1 MERTKKTTSRQGME
15 KRANLPKQPFQNI
28 AISLSGGGFRATSI
42 HLGVLSYLS
51 TQKLNGQTLLERVRV
66 LSTVSAG
73 TFTGVKY
80 ATTIKKG
87 GTIEDCY
94 QSLYRFMTD
103 LDLVEEALEYLA
115 DDNNWKGGRQ
125 RSLITAFASIYHRK
139 FEPEKFGLLWDESR
153 PIHLKEMS
161 FNATE
166 FNFALPFHFQKTEK
180 TSARIAHEY
189 IGNRKIHI
197 PLDIA
202 KEIRF
207 SDIMAASSCFPFGFE
222 PINFP
227 DDFIYEGAQKLK
239 DKFLLPHNVFDGDKI
254 EYPIGLMDGG
264 VDDNQ
269 GVDAILAAESRMKH
283 YASELSAFRS
293 DDKKAVDLYILS
305 DGTNPT
311 MESYIRSN
319 TETMPWIGNWNFASL
334 RRFGIM
340 SAGIGLLLLFL
351 ACLSD
356 LKPLIILC
364 SITGTIG
371 ILVALFLLITSMGF
385 VGLTKRIGVPDFF
398 ARRLHYVDK
407 LKFGI
412 INNLLGNRRRSVT
425 KMVTKVFI
433 KHMRWFS
440 FERVYGNPAWRPRLI
455 MNAVFELTETEVI
468 KRQNKYPHF
477 PKELLEPG
485 PRIMDVAARSLQMG
499 TTLWFSPEQLSGEK
513 TLPDTIIACGHFT
526 ICFNLLEYFEKFI
539 YNKHYKND
547 YDKYSD
553 ELKQELARLH
563 ASLLGDWKKFKEDPY
578 WMVDA
583 WNRQLGLGHST
594 GEDKQ
599 AL

>member
-1 MERTKKTTSRQGME
+1 MDSTTKKKKNPGSE
-15 KRANLPKQPFQNI
+15 KRAHLPKLPFHNI

-51 TQKLNGQTLLERVRV
+51 TKRVYGSTLLERVRI

-94 QSLYRFMTD
+94 RSLYRFMTNEE
-103 LDLVEEALEYLA
+103 LVEHALEYLA
-115 DDNNWKGGRQ
+115 DDNNWQGGRQ
-125 RSLITAFASIYHRK
+125 RSLITAFSSIYYRD
-139 FEPEKFGLLWDESR
+139 FENEKFGLLWDESK
-153 PIHLKEMS
+153 PIHLKEIS

-166 FNFALPFHFQKTEK
+166 FNFALPFHFHKTEK
-180 TSARIAHEY
+180 SHTKGTHEF

-197 PLDIA
+197 PIEIA

-207 SDIMAASSCFPFGFE
+207 SDIIAASSCFPFGFE

-269 GVDAILAAESRMKH
+269 GVDAILSAEYRMKH
-283 YASELSAFRS
+283 YPEELKDFRS
-293 DDKKAVDLYILS
+293 EDKKSVDLYILS

-319 TETMPWIGNWNFASL
+319 TETMPWIGNWNFKSL

-340 SAGIGLLLLFL
+340 SALFGLIVLLF
-351 ACLSD
+351 ACASD
-356 LKPLIILC
+356 MKPVIMLC
-364 SITGTIG
+364 SVIGTIG

-412 INNLLGNRRRSVT
+412 INNMLGNRRRSVT

-440 FERVYGNPAWRPRLI
+440 FERVYGDPVWRPRLI

-468 KRQNKYPHF
+468 KRQNKYPYF
-477 PKELLEPG
+477 TRELMEPG
-485 PRIMDVAARSLQMG
+485 PHIMEVAQRSLKMG
-499 TTLWFSPEQLSGEK
+499 TTLWFSPEQLGGEK
-513 TLPDTIIACGHFT
+513 ILPDTIIACGHFT

-547 YDKYSD
+547 YDKYSE
-553 ELKQELARLH
+553 ELKQELALLH
-563 ASLLGDWKKFKEDPY
+563 VSLLEDWRKFKENPY
-578 WMVDA
+578 WMVDE
-583 WNRQLGLGHST
+583 WNAKLGLKRADT
-594 GEDKQ
+594 ETT
-599 AL
+599 

>member
-1 MERTKKTTSRQGME
+1 MESSKKRTTRQGIE

-51 TQKLNGQTLLERVRV
+51 TKIFNGHSLLERVRI

-80 ATTIKKG
+80 VTTLKKG
-87 GTIEDCY
+87 GTIEECY

-103 LDLVEEALEYLA
+103 EELVEQALEYLA
-115 DDNNWKGGRQ
+115 DDDNWQGGRQ
-125 RSLITAFASIYHRK
+125 RSLITAFSSIYFRK
-139 FEPEKFGLLWDESR
+139 FEQEKFGMLWDDSR
-153 PIHLKEMS
+153 PIHLKEIS

-180 TSARIAHEY
+180 SHTKVAHEY

-197 PLDIA
+197 PLEIA

-207 SDIMAASSCFPFGFE
+207 CDIIAASSCFPFGFE

-283 YASELSAFRS
+283 YPEELKDFRS

-319 TETMPWIGNWNFASL
+319 TETMPWIGNWNFKSL

-340 SAGIGLLLLFL
+340 SVFIGLLFLLY
-351 ACLSD
+351 ACVSD
-356 LKPLIILC
+356 LKAVIILC
-364 SITGTIG
+364 SVTGTIG

-407 LKFGI
+407 LKFGV

-455 MNAVFELTETEVI
+455 MNAVFELTEAEVL
-468 KRQNKYPHF
+468 KRANKYPHF
-477 PKELLEPG
+477 TRELLEPG
-485 PRIMDVAARSLQMG
+485 PRIMDVAARSLKMG
-499 TTLWFSPEQLSGEK
+499 TTLWFSPEQLGGEK
-513 TLPDTIIACGHFT
+513 ILPDTIIACGQFT
-526 ICFNLLEYFEKFI
+526 ICFNLLEYFEKFL

-553 ELKQELARLH
+553 ELKAELTKLH
-563 ASLLGDWKKFKEDPY
+563 AWLLEDWKKFKENPY
-578 WMVDA
+578 WMVDE
-583 WNRQLGLGHST
+583 WNTRLGLNRADTIHHS
-594 GEDKQ
+594 

>member
-1 MERTKKTTSRQGME
+1 MESSTRKKTIRPGTE
-15 KRANLPKQPFQNI
+15 KRAHLPKLPFHNI

-51 TQKLNGQTLLERVRV
+51 TKKINGTSLLERVRI

-73 TFTGVKY
+73 TFAGVKY
-80 ATTIKKG
+80 VTTIKKG

-94 QSLYRFMTD
+94 KSVYSFITD
-103 LDLVEEALEYLA
+103 DQLVEHALEYLA
-115 DDNNWKGGRQ
+115 DDANWQEGRQ
-125 RSLITAFASIYHRK
+125 RSLITAFSSMYFRE
-139 FEPEKFGLLWDESR
+139 FEKEKFGLLWDDTS

-180 TSARIAHEY
+180 SYAKSFHEY

-197 PLDIA
+197 PVEMA

-207 SDIMAASSCFPFGFE
+207 SDIIAASSCFPFGFE

-227 DDFIYEGAQKLK
+227 DDFVYEGAQKLK

-269 GVDAILAAESRMKH
+269 GVDAILSAEWRMKH
-283 YASELSAFRS
+283 YPEELKDFRS
-293 DDKKAVDLYILS
+293 EDKKAVDLYILS

-319 TETMPWIGNWNFASL
+319 TETMQWIGNWNFKSL

-340 SAGIGLLLLFL
+340 SAMIGLIAVLY
-351 ACLSD
+351 ACASD
-356 LKPLIILC
+356 LKAIIILC
-364 SITGTIG
+364 SVFGTIG
-371 ILVALFLLITSMGF
+371 ILVALFLLIASMGF
-385 VGLTKRIGVPDFF
+385 VGLTKRVGVPDFF
-398 ARRLHYVDK
+398 AKRLHHVDK

-412 INNLLGNRRRSVT
+412 INNLLLNRRKSAM

-440 FERVYGNPAWRPRLI
+440 FERVYGDPVWRPRLI
-455 MNAVFELTETEVI
+455 MNAVFELTESEVV
-468 KRQNKYPHF
+468 KRGNKYPYF
-477 PKELLEPG
+477 TNELKEAG
-485 PRIMDVAARSLQMG
+485 PQIMDVAARSLKMG
-499 TTLWFSPEQLSGEK
+499 TTLWFSPEQLEGEK
-513 TLPDTIIACGHFT
+513 NLPNTVIACGQFT
-526 ICFNLLEYFEKFI
+526 ICFNLLEYFEKYIF
-539 YNKHYKND
+539 NKNYKTD
-547 YDKYSD
+547 YDKYSA
-553 ELKQELARLH
+553 ELKEELALLH
-563 ASLLGDWKKFKEDPY
+563 VSLLEDWRKFKENPY
-578 WMVDA
+578 WMVDE
-583 WNRQLGLGHST
+583 WNTKLGLKPSDSSAT
-594 GEDKQ
+594 
-599 AL
+599 